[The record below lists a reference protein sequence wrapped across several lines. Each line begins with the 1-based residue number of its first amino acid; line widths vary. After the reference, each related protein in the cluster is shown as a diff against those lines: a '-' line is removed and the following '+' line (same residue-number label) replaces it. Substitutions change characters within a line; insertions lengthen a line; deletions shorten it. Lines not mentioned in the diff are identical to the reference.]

1 MNVKVKGYLLG
12 ALAAA
17 SYGMNPLFALPLY
30 SAGMNVDSV
39 LFYRYSLAIPILA
52 VMIKARGR
60 DFRLKKNENGRQICW
75 RITEKQARKC
85 RRISEK
91 NGVRRCE

>member
-30 SAGMNVDSV
+30 SDGMDPYSV
-39 LFYRYSLAIPILA
+39 LFFRYLFAIPILGI
-52 VMIKARGR
+52 MLKARGR
-60 DFRLKKNENGRQICW
+60 TYTHSISWVL
-75 RITEKQARKC
+75 TAR
-85 RRISEK
+85 
-91 NGVRRCE
+91 G